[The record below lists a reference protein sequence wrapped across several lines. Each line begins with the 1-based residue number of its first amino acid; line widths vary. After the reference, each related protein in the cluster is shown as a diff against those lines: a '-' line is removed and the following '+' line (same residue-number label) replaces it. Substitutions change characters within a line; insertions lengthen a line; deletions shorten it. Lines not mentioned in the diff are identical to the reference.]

1 MRRDRRLIHK
11 LLFVSL
17 SPTEIVC
24 TQKLPPKKLNS
35 DDHFDPQFLLMGMK
49 GNYETRKKGTTMNS
63 LSQLRKYQS
72 CHLIIAPM
80 LVVLA
85 ALTALPAGAAPP
97 LTCGVHVTG
106 LIDPDNPNQ
115 AANFDAI
122 STYARLTDYD
132 WRARLRIDAFQL
144 YAVEVTID
152 PGGWLGW
159 HSHPGLSFVVV
170 KSGTASFY
178 EADDCTR
185 QVIPAGGTFFEPAG
199 DVHMVRNES
208 TTEPLVN
215 LVIQLTPPGA
225 PRAIGEPDPGCFQLT
240 CPYTAAN

>member
-1 MRRDRRLIHK
+1 MNPLTHFKKIRILPLLIA
-11 LLFVSL
+11 LMFV
-17 SPTEIVC
+17 
-24 TQKLPPKKLNS
+24 
-35 DDHFDPQFLLMGMK
+35 
-49 GNYETRKKGTTMNS
+49 
-63 LSQLRKYQS
+63 
-72 CHLIIAPM
+72 
-80 LVVLA
+80 
-85 ALTALPAGAAPP
+85 ALTALMAVPALGAPP

-159 HSHPGLSFVVV
+159 HSHPGLSLVVV

-178 EADDCTR
+178 EADDPTCTPLT
-185 QVIPAGGTFFEPAG
+185 IPAGQTLFEPAG

-208 TTEPLVN
+208 MTEPLVN

-225 PRAIGEPDPGCFQLT
+225 PRAVGEPDPGCFQLT
-240 CPYTAAN
+240 CPYGQ

>member
-1 MRRDRRLIHK
+1 
-11 LLFVSL
+11 
-17 SPTEIVC
+17 
-24 TQKLPPKKLNS
+24 
-35 DDHFDPQFLLMGMK
+35 
-49 GNYETRKKGTTMNS
+49 MNS
-63 LSQLRKYQS
+63 LTQLRKYQS
-72 CHLIIAPM
+72 CHLVIAPM
-80 LVVLA
+80 LIVLA
-85 ALTALPAGAAPP
+85 ALSALPAGAAPP
-97 LTCGVHVTG
+97 LTCGLTVRG
-106 LIDPDNPNQ
+106 LIDPNGNPNQ
-115 AANFDAI
+115 SAQFTEI
-122 STYARLTDYD
+122 MSYTKIGD
-132 WRARLRIDAFQL
+132 WKAKINIDQFQL
-144 YAVEVTID
+144 YVVEVTIQ

-225 PRAIGEPDPGCFQLT
+225 PRAVGEPDPGCFQLT
-240 CPYTAAN
+240 CPYLSGQ